1 LQKKNVAI
9 LIINYNSSK
18 VLLRCL
24 ECIDEQEA
32 IKPDIFVLDNGSKD
46 PIRKIT
52 PSDFLPYFFKSE
64 NNIGFAAGNNLLLQ
78 KTKGYDWIALV
89 NPDAFLEPE
98 WLSKMLK
105 AARIHP
111 EYSFFASRLVQD
123 ENQENSMA
131 MAIRCI

>member
-1 LQKKNVAI
+1 MPCLPVVWNALSVS
-9 LIINYNSSK
+9 NS
-18 VLLRCL
+18 LR
-24 ECIDEQEA
+24 
-32 IKPDIFVLDNGSKD
+32 
-46 PIRKIT
+46 PIYLFWIMAVRIQYRKIT